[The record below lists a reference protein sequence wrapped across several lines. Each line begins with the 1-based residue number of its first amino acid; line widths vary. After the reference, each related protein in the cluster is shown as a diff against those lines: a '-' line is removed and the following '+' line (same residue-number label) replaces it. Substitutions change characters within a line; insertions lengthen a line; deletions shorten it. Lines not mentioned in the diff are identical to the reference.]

1 MMNCTY
7 TCTDSTQ
14 VLLLLYVTATFAV
27 RATQLSLAL
36 LCFSCSID
44 AATHFMLESATVQ
57 CAVTQ
62 CSAAGA
68 KTPNRLSARNCKR

>member
-7 TCTDSTQ
+7 TYEQ
-14 VLLLLYVTATFAV
+14 FAHKMLLLLYVTATFAV
-27 RATQLSLAL
+27 RAMQLSLAL

-57 CAVTQ
+57 CVTQ
-62 CSAAGA
+62 CAL
-68 KTPNRLSARNCKR
+68 R